1 MRFKPYALVSA
12 AVACLLM
19 ILPLSVSAQQAQ
31 RFEDF
36 EIHYNAIPT
45 GLLNDAVAQEYGIVR
60 SRTQGMLM
68 ITILHDSSPIRGR
81 VRTLAIDD
89 DEQVT
94 EVRMRE
100 VKNDDWVSYIGTLE
114 IKAGQPVNFSVEVRP
129 ETGDGP
135 FDLGWRQ
142 TFQSLE

>member
-1 MRFKPYALVSA
+1 MRFKPYPLMIVSM
-12 AVACLLM
+12 ACLMLF
-19 ILPLSVSAQQAQ
+19 LPLSASAQQAQ
-31 RFEDF
+31 RFNDY

-60 SRTQGMLM
+60 SRTQGLLM
-68 ITILHDSSPIRGR
+68 ITILHESSAIRGR
-81 VRTLAIDD
+81 VRTLAVDD
-89 DEQVT
+89 DDQVT

-100 VKNDDWVSYIGTLE
+100 IKNDDWVSYIGTLE
-114 IKAGQPVNFSVEVRP
+114 IKVGQPVNFSVEVRP